1 MPKLI
6 IEGALGGGGG
16 TEEVCFLASLF
27 FFFFTKLG
35 IRARSAQ

>member
-35 IRARSAQ
+35 VRARSPQ

>member
-35 IRARSAQ
+35 IRARSPQ